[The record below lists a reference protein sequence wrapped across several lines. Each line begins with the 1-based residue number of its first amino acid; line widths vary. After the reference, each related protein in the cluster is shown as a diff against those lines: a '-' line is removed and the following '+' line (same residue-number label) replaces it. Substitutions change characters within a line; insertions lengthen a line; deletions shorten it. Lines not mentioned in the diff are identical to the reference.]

1 MGLRCRY
8 SSVLSEIDVM
18 FMVSENVEILKNK
31 TENGKWKRQIL
42 IISPKKITKRLKN
55 RNNFLNIILAQL

>member
-18 FMVSENVEILKNK
+18 FMVSENVEILKIK
-31 TENGKWKRQIL
+31 QKMENENARYSL
-42 IISPKKITKRLKN
+42 
-55 RNNFLNIILAQL
+55 